1 MKRVVVTSL
10 LMAALVLPA
19 GAAMAADQDQD
30 RLQTRDQIYG
40 SQLMTPQE
48 RSAYRDRLRSAKTMQ
63 ERQRIRNEH
72 HQRMQERARERG
84 MTLPAEPPARPGGM
98 GPGSQGGG
106 MGPGQG
112 GGMMQNQGGGM
123 MNGGGGGGGR
133 GR

>member
-1 MKRVVVTSL
+1 MKRVVVTSM

-19 GAAMAADQDQD
+19 AAVMAADQDQD

-48 RSAYRDRLRSAKTMQ
+48 RSAYRDRLRSAKTQQ
-63 ERQRIRNEH
+63 ERERIRNEH
-72 HQRMQERARERG
+72 HQQMQERARERG
-84 MTLPAEPPARPGGM
+84 MTLPPAPPARPGGM
-98 GPGSQGGG
+98 GPGS
-106 MGPGQG
+106 QG